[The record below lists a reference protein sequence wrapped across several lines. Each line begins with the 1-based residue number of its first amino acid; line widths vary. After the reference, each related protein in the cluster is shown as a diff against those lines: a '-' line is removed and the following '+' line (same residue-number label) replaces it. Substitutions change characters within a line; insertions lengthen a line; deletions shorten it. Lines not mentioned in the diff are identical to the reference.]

1 MPAPAASEPR
11 LLNAAFVYL
20 VAAHSLAALGW
31 SSMLLLPLYL
41 DAIGSSRAD
50 IGAIMGSSALAGL
63 ALRPLV
69 GVGLDRFGRR
79 RIIAAGTFLQ
89 AAGMISVLLIRE
101 PDWTPYL
108 VRGLFGLGNA
118 TVFTGYFTLA
128 TDLVPA
134 ARRTEGIA
142 LFGIS
147 GLVPLLIN
155 PLSQAL
161 GVDAMDIRVFIPM
174 TALLLLS
181 SLWPL
186 VRIQEPARCHVGPPP
201 APAAIVRALGRRPL
215 WSAWV
220 ATLGFAMLVVTFQSF
235 ASVTAEARGLGR
247 PSEIWLT
254 YAIGAIAVRL
264 FGARMPDRVGT
275 HNLVAPAMAAL
286 AGGALL
292 LASADSRAGFL
303 LAGACGGVG
312 HGIGFPVLTSQVATR
327 SPASM
332 RGSAIAGFT
341 GLWDVAF
348 VAAPGLLGM
357 VGDATNDATMLALAA
372 LGGVLGLIVWMVL
385 ESRYGRAAAPQ
396 G

>member
-1 MPAPAASEPR
+1 
-11 LLNAAFVYL
+11 LLSADFLYL

-41 DAIGSSRAD
+41 DAVGATRAD

-63 ALRPLV
+63 ALRPLI
-69 GVGLDRFGRR
+69 GFGLDRWGRR
-79 RIIAAGTFLQ
+79 RIIAVGTLLQ
-89 AAGMISVLLIRE
+89 AAGMACVLLIRS

-128 TDLVPA
+128 TDLVPVS
-134 ARRTEGIA
+134 RRTEGIA

-161 GVDAMDIRVFIPM
+161 GVEALAIRVFIPL

-186 VRIQEPARCHVGPPP
+186 ARLSEPARSSVGPPP
-201 APAAIVRALGRRPL
+201 PPAAILRALARRPL
-215 WSAWV
+215 WPAWV
-220 ATLGFAMLVVTFQSF
+220 ATLGFAMLVVTFQAF
-235 ASVTAEARGLGR
+235 ASVTAEARGIGR

-254 YAIGAIAVRL
+254 YALGAIAVRL
-264 FGARMPDRVGT
+264 FGARMPDRVGP

-286 AGGALL
+286 VGGALL
-292 LASADSRAGFL
+292 LASADSRTTFL
-303 LAGACGGVG
+303 LAGACGGIG
-312 HGIGFPVLTSQVATR
+312 HGIGFPVLTSQVASR

-348 VAAPGLLGM
+348 VSAPGLLGI
-357 VGDATNDATMLALAA
+357 VGDRTNDATMLSLAA
-372 LGGVLGLIVWMVL
+372 LVGVAGLVTWMVL
-385 ESRYGRAAAPQ
+385 EGRFGRAELDDDQPT
-396 G
+396 